1 MRRCHYLLLLP
12 LVLAACDGGS
22 LRESLGLTRDAPDEF
37 TVVSRPP
44 LSVPPDF
51 DLRPPRPGEAPRGVS
66 AEDKARAAL
75 LGTAPKTPLNPENLE
90 LPKTETAVVPVIAS
104 DAPSSAQAN
113 FMKQAGA
120 ADVEEGIREQLGH
133 DVVKPAADK
142 PAKSLYEQL
151 VTPENPEPVID
162 PKKEAERLRQNK
174 DEGKPLNE
182 GEVPVEAVKPPTVF
196 DSIF

>member
-1 MRRCHYLLLLP
+1 MRRSYFLMLLP
-12 LVLAACDGGS
+12 LLLVACEGGS
-22 LRESLGLTRDAPDEF
+22 VRESLGLTREAPDEF

-51 DLRPPRPGEAPRGVS
+51 ELRPPRPGEAPRGVS
-66 AEDKARAAL
+66 AEDRARAAL
-75 LGTAPKTPLNPENLE
+75 LGTDPKTPLTPETLE
-90 LPKTETAVVPVIAS
+90 LPKTETAVVPVITS
-104 DAPSSAQAN
+104 EAPSGAQAN

-120 ADVEEGIREQLGH
+120 ADAEDGIREQLGQ
-133 DVVKPAADK
+133 DVVKPPVNK

-151 VTPENPEPVID
+151 VAPENPEPVVD

-182 GEVPVEAVKPPTVF
+182 GEVPVEEVKPPTVL